1 MSAVLPEKFAIK
13 DKYRKVFYPGGVIF
27 REGEAADS
35 AYIIESG
42 RVEISALV
50 DGEQKALAT
59 LGPGELFGEMALVD
73 AGVRTATATA
83 LDKVELVVVSQDY
96 ARAKLEQA
104 DPMISLFLRVIMER
118 FRGLRNHVNHSAIPQ
133 EPYDCQRSSEYEE
146 NRHFVQEVARMN
158 RDLHLALDSQQ
169 FDIFY
174 QPIIALDGRSVRGF
188 EALVRWHHP
197 VRGLVQ
203 PNDFIGLAEETG
215 LIVPLGSQV
224 MREACQGFQRVAA
237 EARQHHPDVDDW
249 FISINVSPRQVGDEG
264 FLEHLE
270 QTLAE
275 TGLSPQRIKL
285 EITEG
290 LLMQNPEEAAK
301 ILKHVK
307 ELGFLL
313 AIDDFGT
320 GYSSLSYLHRFP
332 MDTLKIDRSFV
343 QQTGD
348 ARNRKIVEAIV
359 GLAKGM
365 ELDVIAEGIE
375 AQGDHDYLQG
385 IGVELGQGYLI
396 SRPVPERELGVFLAG
411 WARGRRAGC

>member
-1 MSAVLPEKFAIK
+1 VSTVLPKKLEINN
-13 DKYRKVFYPGGVIF
+13 KYRKVFYPGGIVF
-27 REGEAADS
+27 REGEAADC
-35 AYIIESG
+35 AYIVESG
-42 RVEISALV
+42 RVEISTLV
-50 DGEQKALAT
+50 AGEQTALAT

-73 AGVRTATATA
+73 EGVRTATATA
-83 LDKVELVVVSQDY
+83 LDRVELVVISQSFVK
-96 ARAKLEQA
+96 AKLEQA

-118 FRGLRNHVNHSAIPQ
+118 FRGWRDRVNPSEALL
-133 EPYDCQRSSEYEE
+133 EPAERYRSVEYEE
-146 NRHFVQEVARMN
+146 HRHFVQEVARLN

-174 QPIIALDGRSVRGF
+174 QPIIALGDGAVRGF

-215 LIVPLGSQV
+215 LIVPLGAQV
-224 MREACQGFQRVAA
+224 MREACRGFQRILEA
-237 EARQHHPDVDDW
+237 ARQHRSHAGDW

-264 FLEHLE
+264 FLDHLE

-275 TGLSPQRIKL
+275 TGLSPGRIKL

-290 LLMQNPEEAAK
+290 LLMQNPEAAVHT
-301 ILKHVK
+301 LRHVK
-307 ELGFLL
+307 SLGFLL

-343 QQTGD
+343 KQTGD
-348 ARNRKIVEAIV
+348 VRNRKIVEAIV
-359 GLAKGM
+359 GLARGM
-365 ELDVIAEGIE
+365 DLTVIAEGIE
-375 AQGDHDYLQG
+375 AQGDHDYLHS

-396 SRPVPERELGVFLAG
+396 SRPVPEAQLAGFLAG
-411 WARGRRAGC
+411 RA